1 MNEISLFLLFFTF
14 VMAAVCS
21 AGYFFLYRGSALPE
35 EASTKEVLAES
46 FRSLGESLP
55 RRSGNEVRSLL
66 TAAGYRSPA
75 AVSTYHGISYSASL
89 LIGVLGAAGIAA
101 VSQDISGALMCGM
114 CIAAVCH
121 VMSKRVLRRLI
132 KARANRLNAGLPTAM
147 DMLVLSVEAGQSLDQ
162 SIYDAAREIRKPY
175 PDLASELTQVYLSLR
190 ANTSRARV
198 FTEFGER
205 NSASELRKLSALL
218 IDSDRFGST
227 LGPALRTHAR
237 YLRIRRRQMAQE
249 QARKVST
256 KLVFPIFFLI
266 FPAVLVVTLG
276 PAVIQLTGSFQ
287 LMDQMK

>member
-1 MNEISLFLLFFTF
+1 
-14 VMAAVCS
+14 
-21 AGYFFLYRGSALPE
+21 
-35 EASTKEVLAES
+35 
-46 FRSLGESLP
+46 
-55 RRSGNEVRSLL
+55 
-66 TAAGYRSPA
+66 
-75 AVSTYHGISYSASL
+75 
-89 LIGVLGAAGIAA
+89 
-101 VSQDISGALMCGM
+101 MCGI
-114 CIAAVCH
+114 CIAGVCH
-121 VMSKRVLRRLI
+121 LLSKRVLRRLI

-162 SIYDAAREIRKPY
+162 SIYDASREIRKPY

-190 ANTSRARV
+190 ANTSRAQV